1 MFTRRVMRVE
11 MGGLPLSVRNISTS
25 YTGSSSKLRMEAGDS
40 TPVVA
45 FRLKAVVGVAGRYT
59 YAQVTEEQGG
69 GRQVQGMEG
78 RK

>member
-1 MFTRRVMRVE
+1 

-25 YTGSSSKLRMEAGDS
+25 YMGSSSKLRMEAGDS

-59 YAQVTEEQGG
+59 YA
-69 GRQVQGMEG
+69 
-78 RK
+78 